1 MKRFYKQKRS
11 SSKKLQDYKDGS
23 GLQFSKFDFLAGGQ
37 EIKNCN
43 SGEILSFQ
51 VVMLSFFNISLR
63 LSLLAICF
71 SYFKLLQ
78 QAPDHNLAGKQRFFS
93 WNINVP
99 LTILFAKTN
108 NVLTS
113 LIFSIPFLTK

>member
-51 VVMLSFFNISLR
+51 VVMLSFLIFLCVYHFWR
-63 LSLLAICF
+63 FVF